1 MILIENLSKNFGRLT
16 ALDQVSLTLTKA
28 KSYAMV
34 GPNGSGKTTLIKS
47 ILGMVRPSSGTIHFK
62 GKDIANEWKYREDIG
77 YMPQIGRYPENMRIG
92 ELIDMMRNIRQNGK
106 PVDEELIDAFKLY
119 KMYDKRMHTLSGGT
133 RQKVS
138 ASLAFLFHAPVLILD
153 EPTAGLDPIS
163 VEILK
168 EKILHERRMGKL
180 LMITSHILS
189 DLDELATEMVYIF
202 EGKIQYN
209 NSIEALKKETNETKL
224 NKAVTTLIK
233 QKELLASITEQV

>member
-1 MILIENLSKNFGRLT
+1 
-16 ALDQVSLTLTKA
+16 
-28 KSYAMV
+28 
-34 GPNGSGKTTLIKS
+34 
-47 ILGMVRPSSGTIHFK
+47 
-62 GKDIANEWKYREDIG
+62 
-77 YMPQIGRYPENMRIG
+77 
-92 ELIDMMRNIRQNGK
+92 
-106 PVDEELIDAFKLY
+106 
-119 KMYDKRMHTLSGGT
+119 
-133 RQKVS
+133 
-138 ASLAFLFHAPVLILD
+138 VLILD